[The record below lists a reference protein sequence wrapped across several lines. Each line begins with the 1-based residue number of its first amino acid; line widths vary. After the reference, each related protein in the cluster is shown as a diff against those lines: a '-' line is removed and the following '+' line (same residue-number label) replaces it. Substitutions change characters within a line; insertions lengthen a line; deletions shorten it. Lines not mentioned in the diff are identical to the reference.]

1 MLRLRNL
8 AILILWLATTGL
20 LSYEV
25 VQKSPRTPLGP
36 LPGAALATQADRSV
50 TWEATTGIT
59 PVDMLLNETREA
71 CLYYRS
77 LALGRPR

>member
-8 AILILWLATTGL
+8 VILVLWLAVIGL
-20 LSYEV
+20 ASYEV

-36 LPGAALATQADRSV
+36 LPGAAAAALADRSV

-59 PVDMLLNETREA
+59 PIDRLLHESREA
-71 CLYYRS
+71 CVYYCG
-77 LALGRPR
+77 LALGRSH